1 MKERDW
7 DLIEISNMEK
17 QLLHLE
23 RKKEAA
29 LGRGISFV
37 THYNGLPNIVQIQ
50 HQKTQSASLLPDL

>member
-1 MKERDW
+1 MHRERERRVKERDW

-29 LGRGISFV
+29 LGRGIS
-37 THYNGLPNIVQIQ
+37 L
-50 HQKTQSASLLPDL
+50 